1 MTETA
6 NALARLRSGR
16 KLGICAS
23 MSRRK
28 GQKGK
33 VHLFPLG
40 LWDTRQ
46 FGELSGDRD
55 NKMTAFKGE
64 ETDTQKI

>member
-6 NALARLRSGR
+6 NALARVGSGR
-16 KLGICAS
+16 KWGICAS
-23 MSRRK
+23 MSRHK

-40 LWDTRQ
+40 LWDTRK
-46 FGELSGDRD
+46 FEELSRHRD
-55 NKMTAFKGE
+55 KKMTVFKGR
-64 ETDTQKI
+64 ETDGQNI